1 MCSFTSA
8 ESGEVLV
15 RTFVFPSP
23 DISLVL
29 AECFLLLSDL
39 SKSRSGT
46 AGTLTPGNWGGMKR
60 MGSVVLC
67 LIISVAI
74 CPCRAYLGVAF
85 QDLPM

>member
-1 MCSFTSA
+1 MEVCSFTSA

-39 SKSRSGT
+39 SRSGSGT
-46 AGTLTPGNWGGMKR
+46 AGTLTPGNWGARKG
-60 MGSVVLC
+60 
-67 LIISVAI
+67 
-74 CPCRAYLGVAF
+74 
-85 QDLPM
+85 